1 MLFALTGLLAYAQH
15 RPTENPLHPFRPQ
28 PQVVENSALFLLF
41 AYFFFFIA
49 IKEEKVTKKKK
60 KRTVF
65 YNLAVVVW
73 MDVADFR

>member
-41 AYFFFFIA
+41 AYFFFFNRN
-49 IKEEKVTKKKK
+49 KEEKVRIHMKKK
-60 KRTVF
+60 F
-65 YNLAVVVW
+65 FE
-73 MDVADFR
+73 MSFSFSFVAR